1 MLFQPEPRVASD
13 STTSARRA
21 RAARAAPDA
30 ARGNMGK
37 KAKSTSFKGQRVTP
51 AGKRFL
57 EDRAPKLREN
67 PKKLLALRGSKT
79 SERTSSALQTLA
91 ALKSPFCKALS
102 RRREDLRPFEDATAV
117 EGLAAR
123 HDCSLFVV
131 GSHSKKRPHNLVFG
145 RTHDGHLLDMFEFGV
160 VEAGGGHGYAKLV
173 GSKPLLS
180 FVGEWDDCDETKRC
194 KNFLCDLLRG
204 ADVDDVNLAGLDH
217 VLAVGIRRC
226 ASTGARLVDVAP
238 HRLRLTKSGTTVP
251 AANLDPSGPPLVLEL
266 RRDHKPS
273 LELWKV
279 ALKQPKELKPKKK
292 KNIKTTDLGDTVG
305 RIHLGKQNT
314 AEIQT
319 RKVKALKQRHDDD
332 DDDDDDDDMESD
344 DE

>member
-1 MLFQPEPRVASD
+1 MPRKARLLERIKGARVADDDVTDDVLGLAQLQRALHVKQVVKPAFHPAIVELRVVRGLERRVASD

-57 EDRAPKLREN
+57 EERAPKLREN

-180 FVGEWDDCDETKRC
+180 FVGEWVVEIPII
-194 KNFLCDLLRG
+194 
-204 ADVDDVNLAGLDH
+204 
-217 VLAVGIRRC
+217 GI
-226 ASTGARLVDVAP
+226 GI
-238 HRLRLTKSGTTVP
+238 G
-251 AANLDPSGPPLVLEL
+251 
-266 RRDHKPS
+266 
-273 LELWKV
+273 
-279 ALKQPKELKPKKK
+279 
-292 KNIKTTDLGDTVG
+292 
-305 RIHLGKQNT
+305 
-314 AEIQT
+314 
-319 RKVKALKQRHDDD
+319 
-332 DDDDDDDDMESD
+332 
-344 DE
+344 

>member
-1 MLFQPEPRVASD
+1 
-13 STTSARRA
+13 
-21 RAARAAPDA
+21 
-30 ARGNMGK
+30 MGK

-217 VLAVGIRRC
+217 VLA
-226 ASTGARLVDVAP
+226 
-238 HRLRLTKSGTTVP
+238 SGTTVP

-332 DDDDDDDDMESD
+332 DDGDDDDDDDDMESD

>member
-1 MLFQPEPRVASD
+1 
-13 STTSARRA
+13 
-21 RAARAAPDA
+21 
-30 ARGNMGK
+30 MGK

-102 RRREDLRPFEDATAV
+102 RRREDLRP
-117 EGLAAR
+117 
-123 HDCSLFVV
+123 
-131 GSHSKKRPHNLVFG
+131 KKRPHNLVFG

-332 DDDDDDDDMESD
+332 DDGDDDDDDDDMESD